1 MELSQEGLVSV
12 PSTVLSQ
19 LVGRGSL
26 GPETYQP
33 CPSLGQHHTPTA
45 QQEVG
50 CQLPPCA
57 APGVLGGLTS

>member
-12 PSTVLSQ
+12 PSTLILSQ

-26 GPETYQP
+26 GPETCQP
-33 CPSLGQHHTPTA
+33 CPSLGQHHTPTT

-50 CQLPPCA
+50 SQLPPCA
-57 APGVLGGLTS
+57 ALGSWEA